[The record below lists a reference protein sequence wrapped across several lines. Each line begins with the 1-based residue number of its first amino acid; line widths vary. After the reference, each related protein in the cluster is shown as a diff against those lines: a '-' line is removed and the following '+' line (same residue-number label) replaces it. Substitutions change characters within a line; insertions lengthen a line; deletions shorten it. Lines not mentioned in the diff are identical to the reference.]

1 MALRTIPSKAREAL
15 KAMINSTSKTITAT
29 TKAAAMRPNSNKAT
43 IKDISNSNH
52 QEDKAHLLHKAHL
65 VVVIHH
71 SSRPNMEITHHEEHR
86 EDMPREAEIQG
97 LKGQGEYND
106 RMLTHRGRSK
116 EELHQGW
123 TAAEVM
129 VRRP

>member
-1 MALRTIPSKAREAL
+1 MALRTILSKTREAL
-15 KAMINSTSKTITAT
+15 EAMINSTSKTITAT
-29 TKAAAMRPNSNKAT
+29 TKAAAMCLSSNKAT

-52 QEDKAHLLHKAHL
+52 QEDEAHLLHKVHL

-71 SSRPNMEITHHEEHR
+71 SSRPNMEITHHEEYP
-86 EDMPREAEIQG
+86 EDMRREAEIQG
-97 LKGQGEYND
+97 FKGQGED
-106 RMLTHRGRSK
+106 DHRMFTLKDRSK
-116 EELHQGW
+116 EELHQGP

>member
-1 MALRTIPSKAREAL
+1 
-15 KAMINSTSKTITAT
+15 MIHSTSKTSTAT

-52 QEDKAHLLHKAHL
+52 QEDEAHLLHKVHL

-97 LKGQGEYND
+97 LKDQGED
-106 RMLTHRGRSK
+106 DHRMLTHKDRIK
-116 EELHQGW
+116 EDLHQGA
-123 TAAEVM
+123 TAAEAM